1 MKLLLSILFIIAVNL
16 CNAQNVVEKNGTVSF
31 PTIADYDYFA
41 DNPDNRG
48 TIDIMVINSGL
59 ITTLSTLA
67 DGTVP
72 EEVPDFLKQILNID
86 YIVSI
91 GSFYV
96 KIDFINQR
104 GLVISAASPGAYNN
118 LVSNNVSANGM
129 MQFTMDDGNALE
141 VMENIENGSASVANY
156 KDLIVKHTEEI
167 NFTSSV
173 VSGPSYN
180 FNDEKLFA
188 CANPSVDPKKVY
200 PPWGPQRPLGS
211 CTAPGNNMARLAGD
225 LKLVYQKA
233 VIYFSLQSKE
243 KCRLFCVYGG
253 NAETAGTVSVYMYLS
268 GTVRYKRCG
277 WSERSNNHTSN
288 FTWTNEKSWRP
299 FESSRR
305 LEKFDFTVHFQQAEN
320 LNNPHPF
327 PIMNLKAG
335 Y

>member
-48 TIDIMVINSGL
+48 AIDVMVTNSGS

-67 DGTVP
+67 TEAVP
-72 EEVPDFLKQILNID
+72 EEVPDFLKQILNTD

-104 GLVISAASPGAYNN
+104 ALVIAAATPGAYNDLVTNN
-118 LVSNNVSANGM
+118 LTATGM
-129 MQFTMDDGNALE
+129 IQFTMDDGNALE

-156 KDLIVKHTEEI
+156 KDLIVKHTEEM
-167 NFTSSV
+167 NVTTSFI
-173 VSGPSYN
+173 SGPSYN
-180 FNDEKLFA
+180 FNEKEIFA
-188 CANPSVDPKKVY
+188 CPNPKVDPKRVHLA
-200 PPWGPQRPLGS
+200 WGPQRPSGD
-211 CTAPGNNMARLAGD
+211 CTAPLNNMATLSGD

-243 KCRLFCVYGG
+243 KCRLVCVYGG
-253 NAETAGTVSVYMYLS
+253 DPPTAGTVSVYMYLS

-277 WSERSNNHTSN
+277 WSERSSNHTSN

-305 LEKFDFTVHFQQAEN
+305 LEKLDFTVQFKQAEN
-320 LNNPHPF
+320 LGVPHTF
-327 PIMNLKAG
+327 PIMNLKVG